1 MIRERMLRLE
11 QTLERLFGGRPP
23 REPLE
28 VRRAVIESLVSQVQ
42 PVGRGRRV
50 LPFNHATIHVVCTE
64 ATERRVMKEA
74 LEPADL
80 TRELLRGVERA
91 GAQAPAGFTL
101 AVRLVREPGKGWTP
115 GARFHVT
122 VSQSE
127 NAAVDA
133 AAEPESAATGAAA
146 TGAAAA
152 STATQGS
159 IVLRVLE
166 GEAKPKTLTT
176 EALRI
181 TIGRQVEVVDQTGRP
196 VRRNDVA
203 FVGDDEV
210 SRSVSRAHAHVAL
223 DRATGLCRVFDENSA
238 HGTQVEREG
247 RRITVPAGRDGL
259 KLRSGDEIHVGRA
272 VLRFEIKPIKPA

>member
-1 MIRERMLRLE
+1 MLRERMLQLE

-50 LPFNHATIHVVCTE
+50 LPFNHATVHVVSVE
-64 ATERRVMKEA
+64 PTERRVMKEA
-74 LEPADL
+74 LEPEEL

-101 AVRLVREPGKGWTP
+101 SVRLVREPGKSWTP
-115 GARFHVT
+115 GARFHIT

-127 NAAVDA
+127 EQAARAFASESSSEPAPTDASA
-133 AAEPESAATGAAA
+133 AALQTSV
-146 TGAAAA
+146 
-152 STATQGS
+152 
-159 IVLRVLE
+159 VLRVLE
-166 GEAKPKTLTT
+166 GEARPKTLTT
-176 EALRI
+176 DAGRI
-181 TIGRQVEVVDQTGRP
+181 TIGRQVEVVDQSGRP

-203 FVGDDEV
+203 FVGDDEL
-210 SRSVSRAHAHVAL
+210 SRSVSRAHAHLAV
-223 DRATGLCRVFDENSA
+223 DRASGVWRVFDENSA

-272 VLRFEIKPIKPA
+272 ILRFDLKPAKTA